1 MVSSNVL
8 LLFLLWKFSVPLEI
22 CPSDRKQFLPETKWL
37 GWAQRNHTV
46 DEETLSMKLFDIVR
60 PSSLL
65 QEKPIKPT
73 RGSGGPYSFSN
84 ALEREVLQSDDGT

>member
-1 MVSSNVL
+1 
-8 LLFLLWKFSVPLEI
+8 
-22 CPSDRKQFLPETKWL
+22 
-37 GWAQRNHTV
+37 V

-73 RGSGGPYSFSN
+73 LGSGGPYSFSN